1 MKQEKIRKVFL
12 DELPKWTYGAN
23 KGKINW
29 KESVGYK
36 VHFIYDN
43 IDGYIELIDYD
54 KIGSYIKI
62 KYKNIIYDI
71 KSSGLINCVLG
82 NVIGKHT
89 KKFKYNIN
97 DVVTTK
103 TGKIKIKELL
113 RLTDRKN
120 KWYKYKCLDCEYEGN
135 ISEDN
140 LLKHK
145 GCTCCNGKTVVK
157 GINDIA
163 TTHPYLV
170 EYFVNIE
177 DAYKYSFG
185 SNKKVFCKCSYC
197 GFTKEM
203 KISDLYKQGLGC
215 SKCGVG
221 ISYPEKL
228 MFNILEQL
236 YVDFVTQLSKK
247 NFQWCNNHR
256 YDFYFKFNNEEYIL
270 ETHGL
275 QHYENCKGMYKDK
288 LQEQQEN
295 DKLKKELALINGIKE
310 KNYIVIDCRKSELE
324 WIKQNV
330 LNSRLNEIFDL
341 SKIDWLKCEEFALSN
356 LVKKACDLWESDIHS
371 TSKIGEIIKYN
382 SNTICSWLKQGTK
395 LGWCNYNSKNEIIK
409 NGMNNGAK
417 NGKVMSKPVEIF
429 KNEIS
434 LGTFDS
440 VSELDRRSEDVF
452 GIHLL
457 FGGVAK
463 VCQGKARQYKGFTF
477 KYVNKLT
484 K

>member
-12 DELPKWTYGAN
+12 DELPKWINGTN
-23 KGKINW
+23 RGKINW
-29 KESVGYK
+29 EESVGYK
-36 VHFIYDN
+36 MHFIYDN
-43 IDGYIELIDYD
+43 IDGYIELIGYN

-71 KSSGLINCVLG
+71 KSSGLINCALG
-82 NVIGKHT
+82 NIVGEHT
-89 KKFKYNIN
+89 KSFKYNIN
-97 DVVTTK
+97 DVITTK
-103 TGKIKIKELL
+103 TGKIKIKGLL
-113 RLTDRKN
+113 RLTERKN

-145 GCTCCNGKTVVK
+145 GCTCCNGKKIVK

-177 DAYKYSFG
+177 DAYTHSFG
-185 SNKKVFCKCSYC
+185 SNKKVLCKCLGC
-197 GFTKEM
+197 GFTKEI

-215 SKCGVG
+215 PRCGDG

-228 MFNILEQL
+228 MFLILELLKLNFKPQL
-236 YVDFVTQLSKK
+236 TKT
-247 NFQWCNNHR
+247 NFDWCDKYR
-256 YDFYFKFNNEEYIL
+256 YDFYFEFNNEKFVI
-270 ETHGL
+270 ETHGR
-275 QHYENCKGMYKDK
+275 QHYEKCKGIYKDK
-288 LQEQQEN
+288 LQQQQEN
-295 DKLKKELALINGIKE
+295 DKLKKELAIRNGIKE
-310 KNYIVIDCRKSELE
+310 ENYIIIDCRYSKLE
-324 WIKQNV
+324 WIKQNI
-330 LNSRLNEIFDL
+330 LNSKLNELFDL
-341 SKIDWLKCEEFALSN
+341 SNIDWLKCEEFALSSN
-356 LVKKACDLWESDIHS
+356 IKKACELWSKGTSS
-371 TSKIGEIIKYN
+371 TLKIGEIMKYN
-382 SNTICSWLKQGTK
+382 SNTICSWLKQGAK
-395 LGWCNYNSKNEIIK
+395 LGWCNYNSKKEIIK

-429 KNEIS
+429 KDEIS
-434 LGTFDS
+434 LGIFES
-440 VSELDRRSEDVF
+440 VSELDRRSEEVF

-477 KYVNKLT
+477 KYINN
-484 K
+484 